1 MPQIII
7 PNLDENALNMLRAQ
21 SSLNGHSLPEELK
34 FILEASAHA
43 TEELTIAE
51 FIKKTDSFRHELV
64 GRTHTDS
71 TVLLREDR

>member
-1 MPQIII
+1 MPQIIL

-21 SSLNGHSLPEELK
+21 SSLNGHSLVEELK
-34 FILEASAHA
+34 LILEASARA

-51 FIKKTDSFRHELV
+51 FIKKTDPFRHELV

-71 TVLLREDR
+71 TVLLREGR